1 MSKIL
6 FAFLHLHATE
16 VRVNTVL
23 CSCCTWPLLWNDS
36 TGAHRS
42 TGFYSLVYICLFHLC
57 ALRPRDRVWYQKW
70 EKKTHLEPARG
81 ESYCYGWK
89 FCTPSLLG
97 DSEKIRQAVP
107 MQFWEG
113 PSDGERGNG

>member
-70 EKKTHLEPARG
+70 KKKNTFG
-81 ESYCYGWK
+81 TSTW
-89 FCTPSLLG
+89 
-97 DSEKIRQAVP
+97 
-107 MQFWEG
+107 
-113 PSDGERGNG
+113 